1 MTWGRRALVRLHR
14 YAGLAIAGVL
24 VVAGLTGSLLAFLHE
39 LEGALNPHHRLA
51 EPEGAAFEPL
61 AVREA
66 VLQRMPQARV
76 DALPLHRE
84 AGEALH
90 LWIEVPDPARPDEWV
105 SMALVLDPF
114 SARELS
120 RRSTEIWPLNR
131 QNLMAF
137 VYRLHYSLALG
148 DIGLWLFGM
157 AALVWTLDCFVG
169 AWLTLP
175 RRPAHRVSG
184 HRTERV
190 RRWYA
195 RWAAAWR
202 VGWHSSTHRTSFD
215 LHRAAGLWTWAML
228 LAFAWSAVY
237 FNLGEAVYKPVMRLV
252 AGYAEMEPPEVD
264 RQDPAGPTLSWAQAH
279 RTGRALMAEQA
290 QRLGLH
296 IRREQMLSHDPESG
310 VFRYAVLSDRDV
322 SDKWGATLVVFD
334 DVHGRLLALELPTGQ
349 NAGRTLTHWIVAL
362 HTAAFWG
369 LPMKLFVC
377 GMGLVVAGLSLT
389 GAYLWLA
396 KRRALATARRWW
408 RARPD

>member
-1 MTWGRRALVRLHR
+1 MTRVRRALVRLHR
-14 YAGLAIAGVL
+14 YAGLAITGVL

-39 LEGALNPHHRLA
+39 LEGLLNPHHRVA
-51 EPEGAAFEPL
+51 EPQGARFEPL

-90 LWIEVPDPARPDEWV
+90 LWIEVPDPASPDEWL
-105 SMALVLDPF
+105 SMALVLDPY
-114 SARELS
+114 SGRELS
-120 RRSTEIWPLNR
+120 RRSTEIWPLGAH
-131 QNLMAF
+131 NLMAF

-157 AALVWTLDCFVG
+157 AALAWTLDCFVG
-169 AWLTLP
+169 AWLTFP
-175 RRPAHRVSG
+175 HRPAHRVG
-184 HRTERV
+184 RRGAGAV
-190 RRWYA
+190 RNWCA

-202 VGWHSSTHRTSFD
+202 VRWPSGTLRASFD
-215 LHRAAGLWTWAML
+215 MHRAAGLWTWAML
-228 LAFAWSAVY
+228 LVFAWSGVY

-252 AGYAEMEPPEVD
+252 AGYAETEPLATQ
-264 RQDPAGPTLSWAQAH
+264 RQDPAGPTLSWTQAH
-279 RTGRALMAEQA
+279 HTGRALMAEQA
-290 QRLGLH
+290 QQLGLH

-322 SDKWGATLVVFD
+322 GDRWGATSVSFD
-334 DVHGRLLALELPTGQ
+334 DVHGRLLAIDLPTGQ
-349 NAGRTLTHWIVAL
+349 NPGRTLTHWIVAL

-377 GMGLVVAGLSLT
+377 VMGLVVVGLSLT
-389 GAYLWLA
+389 GVHLWLA
-396 KRRALATARRWW
+396 KKRALARAMHWW